1 MKRSREAEDD
11 DDADCAVEDD
21 RSSVSPRHHD
31 DLPAA
36 KLAGLDP
43 AHAAQDPAGGIDMKC
58 SLPGHAE
65 SLSFTSYDEYQTHYQ
80 KSHTNR
86 CLECRG
92 NFPSAHLL
100 GVHIEECHDSFVAVK
115 REKGEHTVRSPIIP
129 RPTSADLFT
138 VLLFRRGVREEV
150 PDA

>member
-11 DDADCAVEDD
+11 RDSDYAVEDD
-21 RSSVSPRHHD
+21 QNPVSIRYLD
-31 DLPAA
+31 GLPAA

-43 AHAAQDPAGGIDMKC
+43 VEATQDPSEGIVMKC

-65 SLSFTSYDEYQTHYQ
+65 TLSFTSYDEYQTHYQ

-86 CLECRG
+86 CLECRS
-92 NFPSAHLL
+92 NFPTTHLL

-115 REKGEHTVRSPIIP
+115 REKGEHTVGPPSCCGP
-129 RPTSADLFT
+129 RC
-138 VLLFRRGVREEV
+138 V
-150 PDA
+150 PC